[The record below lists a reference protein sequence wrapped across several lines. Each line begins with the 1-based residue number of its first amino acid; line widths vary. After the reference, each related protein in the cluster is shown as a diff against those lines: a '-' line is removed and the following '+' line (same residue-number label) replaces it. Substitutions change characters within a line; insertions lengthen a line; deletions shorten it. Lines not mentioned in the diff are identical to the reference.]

1 MPFRF
6 TPLEIAGLVLVE
18 AERFED
24 RRGFLK
30 ETYRRST
37 FEAAG
42 IAAVFVQDNVSRSGQ
57 HVLRGLHYQASPR
70 AQAKLVGVVRGE
82 IFDVAVD
89 LRHGSATYGRWVG
102 VTLSDRNHRMLFV
115 PAGFA
120 HGFCV
125 LSTEADVH
133 YKTSD
138 EYSPEHERGVI
149 WSDPKIGVHWPV
161 KNPIVSARD
170 VALPPLSGLG
180 DDFPGI
186 EVPR

>member
-6 TPLEIAGLVLVE
+6 TPLEISGLVLVE

-24 RRGFLK
+24 PRGFLK

-37 FEAAG
+37 FEAVG
-42 IAAVFVQDNVSRSGQ
+42 ITAVFVQDNVSRSYQ

-70 AQAKLVGVVRGE
+70 AQAKLVGAVRGE

-89 LRHGSATYGRWVG
+89 VRRGSATYGQWVG

-125 LSTEADVH
+125 LSEEADVH
-133 YKTSD
+133 YKISD

-149 WSDPKIGVHWPV
+149 WSDPQIGVRWPV
-161 KNPIVSARD
+161 RSPIVSARD
-170 VALPPLSGLG
+170 VVLPPLSELA
-180 DDFPGI
+180 DDFPDL